1 MTDDEYRKQWR
12 LREVEIVRE
21 DIANVRVVQR
31 EHEKMLAKLHDRL
44 KEQFAMIEQLQAKM
58 GEVLVALDKARE
70 VFKGQKGKQ

>member
-1 MTDDEYRKQWR
+1 MTDDDYRKQWR

-44 KEQFAMIEQLQAKM
+44 KEQFSMIEQLQAKI
-58 GEVLVALDKARE
+58 GEVLVSLDKARE
-70 VFKGQKGKQ
+70 LFKAQKGK

>member
-31 EHEKMLAKLHDRL
+31 EHEKMLAKLHERL
-44 KEQFAMIEQLQAKM
+44 KEQFVIIEQLQAKM
-58 GEVLVALDKARE
+58 GEVLVSLEKARE
-70 VFKGQKGKQ
+70 VFKGQQKK

>member
-31 EHEKMLAKLHDRL
+31 EHEKMLAKLHERL
-44 KEQFAMIEQLQAKM
+44 KEQFAMIEQMQPKI
-58 GEVLVALDKARE
+58 GEVLVSLEKARE
-70 VFKGQKGKQ
+70 VFKGQQKK